1 MIRADLRRQR
11 PMFRDGA
18 KQALFSRPWV
28 STSDFSEQ
36 HFLLV
41 TGSDRGRKFQ
51 HSKSPYAKLI
61 MSLWDQPWV
70 RKIFVVAPSQM
81 TKTTIAYACL
91 AAELYRDP
99 SPAGIGM
106 GNEIKLQQIFEEKIG
121 RHYLWSPTLRKEL
134 DASPAAAAV
143 QANKIYLKG
152 GIIYGMW
159 AGSESSMS
167 SISMRVIVI
176 DEEDAYSDKG
186 AAQTQEERAIGYPE
200 DSKIMRV
207 SKPRGTMMESSI
219 WRDMQRQAQA
229 IYQWEAKCPTC
240 GEHQIMDKDNIVLV
254 RQERDP
260 AVIRHKRLA
269 RYRCANC
276 GDMWT
281 DSMRNKA
288 VAAGRGV
295 TTSTVLRPEVVGVHL
310 PAWLSP
316 QISLSAVLAAWFE
329 AHQSGIP
336 DEMVKFDNNYKA
348 MPGRVIAL
356 ETDADRIRQMV
367 TDRPPMEVP
376 AEAWCL
382 TAGIDVQM
390 VGFYF
395 VVRAWARTGES
406 WLVQHGFLD
415 GWEDVDALLDSRFP
429 VEGRDDVVMP
439 LWRAAIDIGG
449 YEEAKDKAAKDA
461 GWSQTEETKN
471 WLYERESRDL
481 VFGVKGASRKMDCVV
496 RASQIGKDPDVPKRY
511 QDTLTIRLLDTGA
524 LKSQIQTR
532 MWRGAEMGQMWLHAQ
547 TGEDYIRQICAERQI
562 IGKDG
567 RITWEAHGAN
577 HYLDCEAYSAACAHV
592 DWAPNMRQSLHQP
605 DYRPTRP
612 VKRQHQPQ
620 RGPLAGM
627 RINPNFSA

>member
-1 MIRADLRRQR
+1 MTRADLRRHA
-11 PMFRDGA
+11 PSFRDGV
-18 KQALFSRPWV
+18 KQSLFSRPWI
-28 STSDFSEQ
+28 STSEFAET
-36 HFLLV
+36 HFRLV
-41 TGSDRGRKFQ
+41 TGSERGRKFQ
-51 HSKSPYAKLI
+51 HAKSPYAKLI
-61 MSLWDQPWV
+61 MGLWDQPWV

-121 RHYLWSPTLRKEL
+121 RHYLWSPTLRTEL
-134 DASPAAAAV
+134 DATPAAAAV

-176 DEEDAYSDKG
+176 DEEDAYADKG
-186 AAQTQEERAIGYPE
+186 AAKTQEERAIGYPE

-207 SKPRGTMMESSI
+207 SKPRGTGAESSI

-229 IYQWEAKCPTC
+229 IYQWEAKCPAC
-240 GEHQIMDKDNIVLV
+240 GEYQVMEKDRIVLV
-254 RQERDP
+254 RPERDP

-269 RYRCANC
+269 RYQCARC
-276 GDMWT
+276 GEMWT
-281 DSMRNKA
+281 DPMRNKA
-288 VAAGRGV
+288 VAAGRGT
-295 TTSTVLRPEVVGVHL
+295 TTSTALRPEVVGVHL
-310 PAWLSP
+310 PSWLSP
-316 QISLSAVLAAWFE
+316 QISLSAVLADWFE

-336 DEMVKFDNNYKA
+336 DEMVKFDNNHKA

-356 ETDADRIRQMV
+356 ETDADRIRQMI

-390 VGFYF
+390 TGFFF
-395 VVRAWARTGES
+395 VVRAWSRAGES

-415 GWEDVDALLDSRFP
+415 TWSDVETLLESRWP
-429 VEGRDDVVMP
+429 VEGREDVVMP

-449 YEEAKDKAAKDA
+449 YEEGQDKQAKEA

-471 WLYERESRDL
+471 WLYDRDDD
-481 VFGVKGASRKMDCVV
+481 VISGVKGASRRQDAVV
-496 RASQIGKDPDVPKRY
+496 KASQVGKDPDVPKRY
-511 QDTLTIRLLDTGA
+511 QNTLTIRILDTHI
-524 LKSQIQTR
+524 LKAQVQAR
-532 MWRGAEMGQMWLHAQ
+532 MWRGAEMGQMWLHSA
-547 TGEDYIRQICAERQI
+547 TGEDYIRQICAERQVV
-562 IGKDG
+562 GKDG
-567 RITWEAHGAN
+567 RVSWEARGAN
-577 HYLDCEAYSAACAHV
+577 HYLDCEVYASACAHV
-592 DWAPNMRQSLHQP
+592 DWAPNMRQSIHQP
-605 DYRPTRP
+605 DYRPTKVVR
-612 VKRQHQPQ
+612 RQQQPQ
-620 RGPLAGM
+620 RGPMSGM
-627 RINPNFSA
+627 RINPNFHA